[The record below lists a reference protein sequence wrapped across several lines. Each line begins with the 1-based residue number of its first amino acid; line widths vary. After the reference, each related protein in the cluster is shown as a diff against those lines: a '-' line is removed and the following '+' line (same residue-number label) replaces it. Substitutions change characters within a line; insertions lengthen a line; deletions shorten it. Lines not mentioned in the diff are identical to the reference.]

1 MAPDVLI
8 KQDGPALFLMG
19 SGDGPPPDPLLPSVP
34 IDVRAGEG
42 PSCRN
47 GWPTGRRRE
56 AASLEAANH
65 CLRHPPG
72 QARAESARR
81 TARLLSPSGSFTQT
95 APVSRPRPHR
105 PSTKV
110 ATVRNGRAAEYGAA
124 GRRPKAGT
132 LPMRQTKE
140 ENPPATPDAS
150 HRGMTSLSV
159 DETPCRVGRDP
170 VMSGRSAANDQIASA
185 TGRALPQALRS
196 QLPVIPDFSPDPAVN
211 SGPLPRR
218 RNDFM

>member
-8 KQDGPALFLMG
+8 KQDVPALFLMG
-19 SGDGPPPDPLLPSVP
+19 SSGGPPDPLLPSVP
-34 IDVRAGEG
+34 IDARAGEG
-42 PSCRN
+42 PPCRN
-47 GWPTGRRRE
+47 GRPTGRRRE

-72 QARAESARR
+72 QASLESARR
-81 TARLLSPSGSFTQT
+81 TTRLLSPSGSFTQT
-95 APVSRPRPHR
+95 ASVSRPWPHR

-110 ATVRNGRAAEYGAA
+110 ATVRDGRAVENDAA

-132 LPMRQTKE
+132 PPMRRTKE

-150 HRGMTSLSV
+150 HRSMTSLSV
-159 DETPCRVGRDP
+159 DETPCRVGRDS